1 MTRSRKRL
9 VAVFVLTAIAVG
21 AWMALPLISSAAF
34 LLDLGGQQT
43 TLRRILPVRRVA
55 VRTDDLAIATRHG
68 ALAARVYEPAV
79 RHGLTIVV
87 FPGVHG
93 GGVDEPRMVKLSSQ
107 LAATGARVVAVPL
120 PDLRRYRLTPR
131 STDMIEDAVAF
142 VAADT
147 RLAPEHEVGLVG
159 VSFSGGLA
167 LVAAGRPA
175 LNGKVRAVVAIGAHA
190 DLPRVMRYL
199 CTGVLEDGSIR
210 PPHDYGAAIMLLH
223 SLPKLVPSADVPALD
238 AAIVEFLDAS
248 SLADTDSVAAARMVS
263 ALEVR
268 TATLPPAS
276 QKLMRAVLTRDV
288 ATLGP
293 LLLPFVEDVGGD
305 AALSPARSPAS
316 RAPAFLLHGADDNV
330 IPTSENAPLA
340 AYLAAAGTPA
350 ERLVTPLLTHA
361 SVASRRSAGD
371 VWRLLRFWTSMRRA
385 LE

>member
-1 MTRSRKRL
+1 MPRSRKRL
-9 VAVFVLTAIAVG
+9 VTAIVLVAVAVG
-21 AWMALPLISSAAF
+21 GWMAAPLISSAAF
-34 LLDLGGQQT
+34 LLDLGGPPT
-43 TLRRILPVRRVA
+43 TLRRILPVRRFA
-55 VRTDDLAIATRHG
+55 VRTENLDISTRHG
-68 ALAARVYEPAV
+68 VLAARVYEPAV
-79 RHGLTIVV
+79 RHGLTLVV

-131 STDMIEDAVAF
+131 STDMIEDAAAF
-142 VAADT
+142 VAADA
-147 RLAPEHEVGLVG
+147 RLAPEGEVGLVG

-175 LNGKVRAVVAIGAHA
+175 LSGRVRAVVAIGAHA

-223 SLPKLVPSADVPALD
+223 SLSKLVSPADVPALD

-248 SLADTDSVAAARMVS
+248 SLADTDPAGAARMVR
-263 ALEVR
+263 ALE
-268 TATLPPAS
+268 AKAAALPPGS
-276 QKLMRAVLTRDV
+276 QKLLRAVLTRDV
-288 ATLGP
+288 AMLGP

-305 AALSPARSPAS
+305 AALSPARSPVS
-316 RAPAFLLHGADDNV
+316 RVPAFLLHGAGDDV
-330 IPTSENAPLA
+330 IPTSENEALA
-340 AYLAAAGTPA
+340 AYLAGGGTPV

-361 SVASRRSAGD
+361 TIASRRSAGD
-371 VWRLLRFWTSMRRA
+371 VWRLLQFWTSMRRA
-385 LE
+385 LD